1 MNRLALILT
10 VTLISLGAHAEQG
23 PRPIFIKATCDGT
36 IPSNLLASFKE
47 AISASQKYQLVPTL
61 DDNGR
66 MDVVIVVE
74 MSCVER
80 NKIVAVA
87 SAFGL
92 AKCFGPKN
100 CHSTLDGTSLSALL
114 CDPNGEVVCG
124 RELFKGL
131 EYYLANSQTHL
142 KVY

>member
-1 MNRLALILT
+1 MKRLALILF
-10 VTLISLGAHAEQG
+10 VTLTSLVARAEQG
-23 PRPIFIKATCDGT
+23 PRPIFVKATCDGKS
-36 IPSNLLASFKE
+36 PSTLLSSFKE
-47 AISASQKYQLVPTL
+47 AISTSQKYQVVPTL

-80 NKIVAVA
+80 NNIVAVA
-87 SAFGL
+87 SAYGL

-114 CDPNGEVVCG
+114 CDPNGEAVCG